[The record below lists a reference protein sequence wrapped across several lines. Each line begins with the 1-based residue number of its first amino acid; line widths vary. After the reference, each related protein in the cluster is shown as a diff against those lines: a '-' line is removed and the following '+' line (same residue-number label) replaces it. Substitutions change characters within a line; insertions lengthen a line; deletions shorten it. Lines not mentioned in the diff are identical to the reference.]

1 MEPGGGAL
9 LKRSIICG
17 SPRAPCILVRGRERR
32 KKNNFHVPRSWS
44 SFDVGR
50 LVELLL
56 KSVVEL
62 LEELYQ
68 REPKPGAPIVE
79 RKMGK

>member
-1 MEPGGGAL
+1 M
-9 LKRSIICG
+9 
-17 SPRAPCILVRGRERR
+17 RGRERR

-56 KSVVEL
+56 KSAVEL